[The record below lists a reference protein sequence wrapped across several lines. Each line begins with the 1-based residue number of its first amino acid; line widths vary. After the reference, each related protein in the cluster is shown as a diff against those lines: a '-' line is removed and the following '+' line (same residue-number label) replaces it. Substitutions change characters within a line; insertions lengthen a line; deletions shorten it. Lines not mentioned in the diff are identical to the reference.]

1 MSRVRRGVLSLR
13 VVRQMLSR
21 PHKSFTCGNDKFYSL
36 NRYLPSVTQ
45 RHLGAWKVMWEMQQL
60 GRRAGA
66 LNIDLMSKQPGKQK
80 NKLLSSLLG
89 VVLEKRWKMFE
100 GRAAQAVLISL
111 LSTDEARGIN
121 SFTASVSICVKDA
134 AAGCTSA
141 LSCAVSSSVRFFPV
155 YPAERCVLNG
165 KVTLV
170 LKDVPLLYELSLR
183 CGE

>member
-1 MSRVRRGVLSLR
+1 
-13 VVRQMLSR
+13 
-21 PHKSFTCGNDKFYSL
+21 
-36 NRYLPSVTQ
+36 
-45 RHLGAWKVMWEMQQL
+45 MWEMQQL

-121 SFTASVSICVKDA
+121 SFTAGVSICVKDA
-134 AAGCTSA
+134 ATGCASA
-141 LSCAVSSSVRFFPV
+141 LSCTSHCR
-155 YPAERCVLNG
+155 
-165 KVTLV
+165 
-170 LKDVPLLYELSLR
+170 
-183 CGE
+183 